1 MLLKVLRTGSKG
13 EKNEKCFQHFFGQE
27 AKSEKCPRKVKTERG
42 LYMKRSRS
50 FGKGLVAGI
59 VIWLFIILADAIDEF
74 VLDVDSFLGINGS
87 LVVLLCMIVAY
98 IVYYIKKKPHWK
110 NILCFFTGYLIT
122 GAATGWIIWSALENE
137 TFFIEQTRER
147 CDFFCLN
154 GIEYLLYPFI
164 TIGAFSV
171 LCALFHVV
179 YAIISLLCPC
189 NKKDHVL

>member
-1 MLLKVLRTGSKG
+1 MLIPEQQIYMKIKFALKYIM
-13 EKNEKCFQHFFGQE
+13 GQE

-50 FGKGLVAGI
+50 FGKGLIAGI

-87 LVVLLCMIVAY
+87 LVVLLCMIV
-98 IVYYIKKKPHWK
+98 KKKPHWK

-137 TFFIEQTRER
+137 TFFIEQTEKR
-147 CDFFCLN
+147 CYFLCLN

-164 TIGAFSV
+164 TIGVFSV
-171 LCALFHVV
+171 LCALFHAV

>member
-1 MLLKVLRTGSKG
+1 MKIKFALKYIM
-13 EKNEKCFQHFFGQE
+13 GQE

-50 FGKGLVAGI
+50 FGKGLIAGI

-122 GAATGWIIWSALENE
+122 GAATDYLECLGKRNVFYRADGKTMLFLMPERNRISVVSFYHHRGLQRIMCLVSCRLCHNFIAL
-137 TFFIEQTRER
+137 
-147 CDFFCLN
+147 
-154 GIEYLLYPFI
+154 
-164 TIGAFSV
+164 
-171 LCALFHVV
+171 
-179 YAIISLLCPC
+179 SLQ
-189 NKKDHVL
+189 

>member
-1 MLLKVLRTGSKG
+1 MKIKFALKYIM
-13 EKNEKCFQHFFGQE
+13 GQE

-42 LYMKRSRS
+42 LHMKKSCS
-50 FGKGLVAGI
+50 FGKGLIAGI

-98 IVYYIKKKPHWK
+98 IVYYIKKKPGWK
-110 NILCFFTGYLIT
+110 NILCFFAGYLIT
-122 GAATGWIIWSALENE
+122 GAATGWIIWNALENE
-137 TFFIEQTRER
+137 TFFIEQTRKR
-147 CDFFCLN
+147 CYFFCLN

-171 LCALFHVV
+171 LCALFHDV

>member
-1 MLLKVLRTGSKG
+1 MKIKFALKYIM
-13 EKNEKCFQHFFGQE
+13 GQE

-42 LYMKRSRS
+42 LYMKKSCS
-50 FGKGLVAGI
+50 FGKGLIAGI

-98 IVYYIKKKPHWK
+98 IVYYIKKKPGWK
-110 NILCFFTGYLIT
+110 NILCFFAGYLLT
-122 GAATGWIIWSALENE
+122 GAATGWIIWNALENE
-137 TFFIEQTRER
+137 TFFIEQTRKR

-171 LCALFHVV
+171 LCALFHAV

>member
-1 MLLKVLRTGSKG
+1 
-13 EKNEKCFQHFFGQE
+13 
-27 AKSEKCPRKVKTERG
+27 
-42 LYMKRSRS
+42 MKRSRS

-59 VIWLFIILADAIDEF
+59 VIWLFIILADAFDEF
-74 VLDVDSFLGINGS
+74 VLDVDTLLGIWVS
-87 LVVLLCMIVAY
+87 IVVLLCMFIAY
-98 IVYYIKKKPHWK
+98 IVFYIKKKPHWK
-110 NILCFFTGYLIT
+110 NILCFFTGYLLT

-154 GIEYLLYPFI
+154 GIEYQLYPFI

-171 LCALFHVV
+171 LCALFHAV

>member
-1 MLLKVLRTGSKG
+1 
-13 EKNEKCFQHFFGQE
+13 
-27 AKSEKCPRKVKTERG
+27 
-42 LYMKRSRS
+42 MKRSRS

-137 TFFIEQTRER
+137 TFFIEQTRKR
-147 CDFFCLN
+147 CYFLCLN

-164 TIGAFSV
+164 TIGGFSV

>member
-1 MLLKVLRTGSKG
+1 MRLKVLRTGSKG

-50 FGKGLVAGI
+50 LGKGLVAGI

-98 IVYYIKKKPHWK
+98 IVYYIKRSRAGKYSV
-110 NILCFFTGYLIT
+110 LFAGYLIT
-122 GAATGWIIWSALENE
+122 GAATGWIIWNALENE
-137 TFFIEQTRER
+137 TF
-147 CDFFCLN
+147 L
-154 GIEYLLYPFI
+154 
-164 TIGAFSV
+164 
-171 LCALFHVV
+171 
-179 YAIISLLCPC
+179 
-189 NKKDHVL
+189 